1 MMTLDSRL
9 VAFSQLLNIMDEL
22 REKCPWDMKQT
33 NETLRLLTIEE
44 VYELSDAI
52 IKNDSKEIKEELGDI
67 LLHIIFYAKI
77 GSETNAFNIESVLN
91 AICQKLIYRH
101 PHIYGDTVAVTEE
114 AVKKNW
120 EQLKLKEGRTSVL
133 GGVPQS
139 LPSITKA
146 FRIQEKAKQVGFEW
160 ENIAD
165 VWNKVEEELEELK
178 EAVEAKNE
186 IAIEE
191 EFGDLLFSLVN
202 YSRFLKI
209 DPDTALEKCNRK
221 FISRFQYIEEKA
233 KELNLPIDEMSL
245 EVMDKYWNEAKLLSK

>member
-33 NETLRLLTIEE
+33 NETLRQLTIEE

-178 EAVEAKNE
+178 EAMEAKNE

>member
-33 NETLRLLTIEE
+33 NETLRQLTIEE